1 MWAHRRDDDCSF
13 SSDLVVLQ
21 DKVREAFCPTA
32 GNVVATTLNV
42 LATFF
47 SASRAESSHMKLQMD
62 ATKRELELHHVE
74 RSNDEVM
81 KEMNLDLSHTKTEL
95 GQTKTELGQT
105 KTELGQTKTELGQTK
120 TELGQTKT
128 ELGQTKIELGQ
139 TKTELGQTKTELGQ
153 TKTELGKAKI
163 LCEKLGAD
171 VCHLHAQQVAQQ
183 RKWRKAEVMR
193 ARQMSTMTA
202 MMRAHRNALSRQ
214 MQEHALAQARRA
226 AESEER
232 LKNDTKKR
240 QAALV
245 RVGSEKRLK
254 ALEEQSAKKLTDAI
268 EKKLA
273 KVHLAS
279 TSVVDGELLKACEKR
294 IAEMEQKLRNE
305 VQICSEF
312 FQNDTS
318 SSQNQNDTSSIQN
331 QNDSQRP
338 CQNDPCQN
346 DTMRPTRMMTEAS
359 IGNFSYLYFMSISV
373 Y

>member
-81 KEMNLDLSHTKTEL
+81 KELNLDLSH
-95 GQTKTELGQT
+95 
-105 KTELGQTKTELGQTK
+105 TKTELGQTK

-312 FQNDTS
+312 FQNDAS